1 MLNISVS
8 DFQQFGYYPLFIIF
22 FLNCADIAKDPIIE
36 KASNSNKFPTFGF
49 LTFPGGIE
57 MWD

>member
-36 KASNSNKFPTFGF
+36 KASNSNKFPTPQ
-49 LTFPGGIE
+49 TIRIT
-57 MWD
+57 